1 MGDKV
6 SRASCLCPKCSDE
19 QFDPSE
25 CMFCARKIKGKG
37 NLRSTSGA
45 RMCVGCLKEAMKLLA
60 EIIEKE
66 AS

>member
-1 MGDKV
+1 
-6 SRASCLCPKCSDE
+6 
-19 QFDPSE
+19 
-25 CMFCARKIKGKG
+25 MFCARKIKGKG